1 MLNKHSMKIGK
12 YEFKT
17 CDKYLT
23 QDGELIKAI
32 IVSKGCVICIYN
44 QHPKDLDW
52 SVEEVCN
59 RMVEALDDKDFR
71 EVFKYGHNYLSKD
84 VKDEALNE
92 EQLDKLIK
100 LEENIRDFLDDFS
113 IYENREI
120 KSVCFDLWEIVNKI
134 SRIYMDNIKVSDE
147 NP

>member
-23 QDGELIKAI
+23 QDGELVNAI
-32 IVSKGCVICIYN
+32 IASNGCVICIYN
-44 QHPKDLDW
+44 QDEKEMDW
-52 SVEEVCN
+52 STEEVCN

-71 EVFKYGHNYLSKD
+71 GVFKYGHNYLA
-84 VKDEALNE
+84 VNIE
-92 EQLDKLIK
+92 EEELKEEDLDKLIK
-100 LEENIRDFLDDFS
+100 LRESIKDYITDFEN
-113 IYENREI
+113 YENREI

-134 SRIYMDNIKVSDE
+134 SNVYVNNVNVSDV